1 MSGMEGIPWV
11 EKYRP
16 DRFEDIILNKENQ
29 TVFESMLAQNYIPNL
44 LLYGPPGTGKTTT
57 VLNLIGAYQ
66 KKHNELNKGLLIHLN
81 ASDERGIDVI
91 RTQLQTFVNSKS
103 FYGGVK
109 FIILDEVDSMTK
121 IAQQAL
127 GLLIQEHVDDV
138 RLCLICNYISKIDSI
153 LQSMF
158 VKIKFNK
165 LPEDKV
171 LHFLR
176 NITVKEN
183 VAVLDSQLAYI
194 QNMYESDMRSMIN
207 HLQCN
212 NGGTQA
218 IVHNGLW
225 DELYQMVEAKQN
237 VVALSLKVSEISLA
251 YNMDKYSLL
260 KDFLYYGMLNGKIN
274 LDCMLKLQFAVHASR
289 ADSDHLVT
297 YVFLVLLKN

>member
-16 DRFEDIILNKENQ
+16 ERFEDIILNQENQ

-91 RTQLQTFVNSKS
+91 RMQLQTFVTSKS

-127 GLLIQEHVDDV
+127 GLLIQEHVEDV

-158 VKIKFNK
+158 VKIKFNN
-165 LPEDKV
+165 LPEAKV
-171 LHFLR
+171 MDFLR

-183 VAVLDSQLAYI
+183 VVMLDSQLEYI
-194 QNMYESDMRSMIN
+194 QSMYESDMRSMIN
-207 HLQCN
+207 HIQCN
-212 NGGTQA
+212 NGGAQA
-218 IVHNGLW
+218 IVHNGVW
-225 DELYQMVEAKQN
+225 DELYQMVEAKEN
-237 VVALSLKVSEISLA
+237 VVALSLKVSEISVA

-260 KDFLYYGMLNGKIN
+260 KDFLYYGILNGKIKMS
-274 LDCMLKLQFAVHASR
+274 CMQKLQFAVHSSR
-289 ADSDHLVT
+289 AESDHLVS